1 MDEMEARLV
10 DLPTSVRGFCY
21 HDEDGEAYIV
31 LNARLTHEQ
40 NKQTYLHEKAHIRRD
55 DMYDPN
61 YHEYGGKKP

>member
-31 LNARLTHEQ
+31 LNARLTREQ
-40 NKQTYLHEKAHIRRD
+40 NQKTYLHEKEHVTNGH
-55 DMYDPN
+55 MFDPT
-61 YHEYGGKKP
+61 YHEYGGEKP